1 MTQETIASLVPVI
14 LTLFIGLVIGGMIG
28 AVIAGSMQSPG
39 QSAKASPNRNLRHA
53 VGLWR
58 DKRSGRLT
66 IEMEDKYF
74 ASVEKLPFRQV
85 SLLIQ
90 SLNDLQ
96 IWLNVDNI
104 TNRLGMTQPADATN
118 VKAPQIPEE
127 PRLVDDPLPAGLDL
141 DYVEPVRVD
150 VNMIVT
156 AAVNPKAKIKEKPK
170 SIVEQVD
177 EILQKRLARSSYRDR
192 LIRLVDAPGGGV
204 EVLVDAKKYEG
215 VGEVPDPEVRNFI
228 QECVKEWE
236 NVR

>member
-14 LTLFIGLVIGGMIG
+14 LTLVVGLVIGGLIG
-28 AVIAGSMQSPG
+28 AVIASSVQSPG
-39 QSAKASPNRNLRHA
+39 QSAKASPNRNLRHV

-58 DKRSGRLT
+58 DKRNGRLA
-66 IEMEDKYF
+66 IEMDEKYF
-74 ASVEKLPFRQV
+74 VSVEKLPSRQV

-90 SLNDLQ
+90 SFNDLQ

-104 TNRLGMTQPADATN
+104 TSRLGMTRPSEANINKPSQSP
-118 VKAPQIPEE
+118 V
-127 PRLVDDPLPAGLDL
+127 DPLLLDDTL
-141 DYVEPVRVD
+141 PTLPESDYIEPVRVD
-150 VNMIVT
+150 VTEIVT
-156 AAVNPKAKIKEKPK
+156 RAVNPKSKIKEKPK

-177 EILQKRLARSSYRDR
+177 EIVQKRLAYSPYKDR

-204 EVLVDAKKYEG
+204 EVLVDTQKYEG

-236 NVR
+236 KGR

>member
-14 LTLFIGLVIGGMIG
+14 LTLLIGLILGGLIGVVISS
-28 AVIAGSMQSPG
+28 SMQKPA
-39 QSAKASPNRNLRHA
+39 QSTNNPPNRNLRHV

-58 DKRSGRLT
+58 DKRSGRLVV
-66 IEMEDKYF
+66 EMEEKYF
-74 ASVEKLPFRQV
+74 ASVEKLPSRQV

-90 SLNDLQ
+90 SFNDLQ

-104 TNRLGMTQPADATN
+104 TSRLGITQPAATSSE
-118 VKAPQIPEE
+118 KTSRTPLE
-127 PRLVDDPLPAGLDL
+127 PVLLEDQSPMTSESDFI
-141 DYVEPVRVD
+141 EPVRVD
-150 VNMIVT
+150 VNEIVT
-156 AAVNPKAKIKEKPK
+156 RAVNPQGKIREKPK

-177 EILQKRLARSSYRDR
+177 EVVQKRIANSPFHDR

-215 VGEVPDPEVRNFI
+215 VGEVPDPDVRNFI

-236 NVR
+236 KGR